1 MAQITS
7 REELEAWL
15 KDKPADWAQVIA
27 VWVALLV
34 FPEIFRHPTQHA
46 WINRSSLMVF
56 RAASNSWA
64 AGNFLSNVSSDEAVH
79 SGMALAYMSPG
90 AALAAKALVSSTYAV
105 CASSQSDAVG
115 AAVTAVGS
123 VLELFKS
130 STFADNSRSA
140 NPTPTAYPVGEHESI
155 LWRNISTKCRQLSSS
170 SSTVGENRKLM
181 QNGLWSAGQPENWS
195 DDWQSAATRLL
206 TLDPTYQVWIDWY
219 NRRIE
224 GHDAAF
230 AIPGD
235 TGRIED
241 KKILI
246 RLADATNEDFWDKG
260 ATYVNTTLQSWIDAA
275 RARVAE
281 PSEPEAQNTNVIQ
294 FRQNDVGQ
302 FDPDFTAGTDEL
314 LTDQAAYDRHNAFVT
329 TAREALSLCRGHN
342 QIGHVAEHL
351 TIVIDAAGDQPPA
364 MRVDLLVAR
373 GERMVD
379 DLGDAVTEL
388 QPDPK
393 VALDNL
399 REKRIVNAFKALIRD
414 YIAMIKLDPA
424 LDRRQRL
431 PLSDEPS
438 ASAVSPQQAIIF
450 VNSSLVVGSITQ
462 SARDII
468 VENTADVPE
477 NCDIDNPRTWRFSEI
492 VRNLPRAMV
501 SFLWQNRGKIAGGL
515 ATTVAGLGTAAIT
528 LITQEVAIRSFF
540 AANPGM
546 LSIIDELTALIR
558 NIGM

>member
-7 REELEAWL
+7 RIELEKWL
-15 KDKPADWAQVIA
+15 QGKPADWAQVIA
-27 VWVALLV
+27 A
-34 FPEIFRHPTQHA
+34 
-46 WINRSSLMVF
+46 
-56 RAASNSWA
+56 RAALRVLPYAFGERIGQKRIDHYALNLIRATFMSWA
-64 AGNFLSNVSSDEAVH
+64 ALNYPDYKMIIAVRAARDATSSFAAASAAARAATAAANSIDTPSNAGNASAIAADNA
-79 SGMALAYMSPG
+79 AG
-90 AALAAKALVSSTYAV
+90 AAI
-105 CASSQSDAVG
+105 
-115 AAVTAVGS
+115 
-123 VLELFKS
+123 
-130 STFADNSRSA
+130 N
-140 NPTPTAYPVGEHESI
+140 
-155 LWRNISTKCRQLSSS
+155 SSS
-170 SSTVGENRKLM
+170 YTNYSTARNAAWASISHDTFWLESEGTSSSASCRLTREEVWLAGEAMIWNRAWNFAVERFRELN
-181 QNGLWSAGQPENWS
+181 QGYE
-195 DDWQSAATRLL
+195 
-206 TLDPTYQVWIDWY
+206 VWIDWY
-219 NRRIE
+219 NRRVE
-224 GHDAAF
+224 GNDAAF
-230 AIPGD
+230 DIPGD
-235 TGRIED
+235 TGRTED
-241 KKILI
+241 KAILA

-260 ATYVNTTLQSWIDAA
+260 AVHVNTTLQGWIDEA

-314 LTDQAAYDRHNAFVT
+314 LTDQAAYDRHHAFVT
-329 TAREALSLCRGHN
+329 TAQEALSLCRGHN

-379 DLGDAVTEL
+379 DLGDAITEL

-414 YIAMIKLDPA
+414 YTAMIKLDPA

-431 PLSDEPS
+431 PLDDEAS

-450 VNSSLVVGSITQ
+450 VNSSLIVGAITQ
-462 SARDII
+462 SARDVI
-468 VENTADVPE
+468 VENAADVPE
-477 NCDIDNPRTWRFSEI
+477 NGDINNRGIRRFFEI
-492 VRNLPRAMV
+492 VRNLPRAMI

-515 ATTVAGLGTAAIT
+515 AASVAGLGTAAIT
-528 LITQEVAIRSFF
+528 LITQEAAIRSFF
-540 AANPGM
+540 ATNPGM
-546 LSIIDELTALIR
+546 LSIIDELTTLIR

>member
-1 MAQITS
+1 MGQITS
-7 REELEAWL
+7 REELSEWL
-15 KDKPADWAQVIA
+15 EDKPANFAQVIA
-27 VWVALLV
+27 ARVALRVLPYAFAKDV
-34 FPEIFRHPTQHA
+34 PQKWVKDFTSP
-46 WINRSSLMVF
+46 LF
-56 RAASNSWA
+56 RASAISWA
-64 AGNFLSNVSSDEAVH
+64 ARNFPAHDMVDAARAAADAARAAADAAYAADDAARAAAYAADDAARAAADAADDAARAAVWANLSHDCDWLTSGGDPASASRRLTREPLWPAGEPDGWSEAWVSAI
-79 SGMALAYMSPG
+79 GRL
-90 AALAAKALVSSTYAV
+90 AALNQGY
-105 CASSQSDAVG
+105 
-115 AAVTAVGS
+115 S
-123 VLELFKS
+123 VW
-130 STFADNSRSA
+130 
-140 NPTPTAYPVGEHESI
+140 V
-155 LWRNISTKCRQLSSS
+155 
-170 SSTVGENRKLM
+170 
-181 QNGLWSAGQPENWS
+181 
-195 DDWQSAATRLL
+195 
-206 TLDPTYQVWIDWY
+206 DWY
-219 NRRIE
+219 DRRIKGE
-224 GHDAAF
+224 RAAF
-230 AIPGD
+230 DIPGD
-235 TGRIED
+235 TGRKED
-241 KKILI
+241 KAILA
-246 RLADATNEDFWDKG
+246 RLADATDQDFWDKG
-260 ATYVNTTLQSWIDAA
+260 ATYVNTTLQGWIDEA
-275 RARVAE
+275 RARVAV

-294 FRQNDVGQ
+294 FRQNDAGQ
-302 FDPDFTAGTDEL
+302 FDPDYNAGTDEL
-314 LTDQAAYDRHNAFVT
+314 LTDQAAYDRHHAFVT

-414 YIAMIKLDPA
+414 YTAMIKLDPA

-468 VENTADVPE
+468 VENAADVPE
-477 NCDIDNPRTWRFSEI
+477 NGDINNRGIRRFFEI
-492 VRNLPRAMV
+492 VRNLPRAMI

-515 ATTVAGLGTAAIT
+515 AASVAGLGTAAIT
-528 LITQEVAIRSFF
+528 LITQEAAIRSFF
-540 AANPGM
+540 ATNPGM
-546 LSIIDELTALIR
+546 LSIIDELTTLIR

>member
-7 REELEAWL
+7 RAELEAWL
-15 KDKPADWAQVIA
+15 KDKPADFAQVIA
-27 VWVALLV
+27 ARAALRVLPYAFAKDVPKDWVSDFASPL
-34 FPEIFRHPTQHA
+34 
-46 WINRSSLMVF
+46 F
-56 RAASNSWA
+56 RASALSWA
-64 AGNFLSNVSSDEAVH
+64 ARNFPAHDMVAAAAAYAARAADAAAYAARAADAAAYAARAANAAARAARAADAANAAAADAAAYAARAANAAAWENINDDCAELEKARAAERLTHRALWPAGEPKGWGEAY
-79 SGMALAYMSPG
+79 SFATERLDALDQGYG
-90 AALAAKALVSSTYAV
+90 
-105 CASSQSDAVG
+105 
-115 AAVTAVGS
+115 
-123 VLELFKS
+123 
-130 STFADNSRSA
+130 
-140 NPTPTAYPVGEHESI
+140 
-155 LWRNISTKCRQLSSS
+155 
-170 SSTVGENRKLM
+170 
-181 QNGLWSAGQPENWS
+181 
-195 DDWQSAATRLL
+195 
-206 TLDPTYQVWIDWY
+206 VWIEWY
-219 NRRIE
+219 DRRVRGKE
-224 GHDAAF
+224 EAF

-235 TGRIED
+235 KGRVED
-241 KKILI
+241 KAILA

-260 ATYVNTTLQSWIDAA
+260 ATYVNTTLQGWIDEARERAA
-275 RARVAE
+275 V
-281 PSEPEAQNTNVIQ
+281 PSEPEAQNINVIQ
-294 FRQNDVGQ
+294 FRQNGVGQ

-314 LTDQAAYDRHNAFVT
+314 LTDQAAYDRHHAFVT
-329 TAREALSLCRGHN
+329 TAREALSLCQGHN

-414 YIAMIKLDPA
+414 YTAMIKLDPA

-477 NCDIDNPRTWRFSEI
+477 NGDIDNPRTWRFSEI

-501 SFLWQNRGKIAGGL
+501 SFLWQYRGKIAGGV

-528 LITQEVAIRSFF
+528 LITQEAAIRSFF